1 MALLSLVGPIL
12 SYYIDSSEVQ
22 RQLRSR
28 GAHEARLYADS
39 LALRI
44 LTMESELQRI
54 ARRPEVNLTDESFG
68 PEKVLLQHAHH
79 ESALFRGGVALLDL
93 SGRVLSSVPQDR
105 FGRTNYASRRWF
117 QKALSTGRTV
127 ADRFGDEL
135 DGWVILVPVRAK
147 NSVVGFVIGVARAA
161 DQPLAFSLEDAQQVA
176 LVDGAEALFQ
186 LPESR
191 SIPRTVFEGASEA
204 RGAEGLDI
212 TENGVRYLAFAARV
226 RGTLDLWL
234 LNHFDAVNAPIRR
247 RLISQLLFL
256 SALQFLTWM
265 AFSLFVRRTY
275 LSFRE
280 MEARVAEEEKMAKL
294 GMAASLIA
302 HEVKNT
308 LNGIAAATSHALPG
322 TGGQELSG
330 RVVRSQLM
338 RLGNLAKSL
347 LSLGRPVRPQVASVD
362 LRQVATETIEA
373 LRVLPETA
381 SVDLKFDM
389 PESITIEADRA
400 LAVTAMDNVIRN
412 AVEAAVAAKD
422 MGKISMASVR
432 VTSECADGMAA
443 LVVEDNG
450 GGPPLDF
457 EEHAFEP
464 FVTSKSKGIGLGL
477 TTTRQSMEAMGGAIS
492 FQRTSTGSRFVLRF
506 RLHPNVEPRRE
517 PEHVTH

>member
-1 MALLSLVGPIL
+1 MALLSLVAPLL
-12 SYYIDSSEVQ
+12 SYYIDSSEVR

-54 ARRPEVNLTDESFG
+54 ARRPEVNLGDESFG
-68 PEKVLLQHAHH
+68 PEKVLLQHAHQ

-93 SGRVLSSVPQDR
+93 SGRVLSSVPQYR

-117 QKALSTGRTV
+117 QKALSSGRTV

-135 DGWVILVPVRAK
+135 DGWAILVPIRAK
-147 NSVVGFVIGVARAA
+147 SSVVGFVIGVARAA
-161 DQPLAFSLEDAQQVA
+161 DQPLAFSLDEAQQVA
-176 LVDGAEALFQ
+176 LVDGADALFE
-186 LPESR
+186 LPDSR
-191 SIPRTVFEGASEA
+191 NVPQTVFGRASEA
-204 RGAEGLDI
+204 RTAEGLDV

-234 LNHFDAVNAPIRR
+234 LNRFDQVNTPIRR
-247 RLISQLLFL
+247 RLIDQLVFL

-308 LNGIAAATSHALPG
+308 LNGIAAATSYPLPSA
-322 TGGQELSG
+322 GGQELSG
-330 RVVRSQLM
+330 RIVRSQLM

-347 LSLGRPVRPQVASVD
+347 LSLGRPVRPQLASVD

-373 LRVLPETA
+373 LRVLPEAA
-381 SVDLKFDM
+381 SVELSFEM
-389 PESITIEADRA
+389 PESITVEADRA
-400 LAVTAMDNVIRN
+400 LAVTAIDNVIRN

-422 MGKISMASVR
+422 MGKISMAAVR
-432 VTSECADGMAA
+432 VTSQCADGMAA
-443 LVVEDNG
+443 FIVEDNG

-464 FVTSKSKGIGLGL
+464 FVTSKSKGVGLGL

-492 FQRTSTGSRFVLRF
+492 FQRTNTGSRFVLRF